1 MTAAAGEEDSRHM
14 VQDICLYP
22 DITQLHIGLFL
33 LKAKLTGISRNWALL
48 FLAKRIFF
56 SFLFAFIPVFDGLTF
71 SIL

>member
-14 VQDICLYP
+14 VQDICCYP